1 MARVTKGILKDVEGQ
16 LGNYTVQH
24 RYGETFLRPK
34 HIRQPRRLSCIIRPI
49 PVQFPEVLQGT
60 SEA

>member
-1 MARVTKGILKDVEGQ
+1 MKEITVTD
-16 LGNYTVQH
+16 
-24 RYGETFLRPK
+24 
-34 HIRQPRRLSCIIRPI
+34 LSSSDCIIRPI

>member
-1 MARVTKGILKDVEGQ
+1 MVEEYISK
-16 LGNYTVQH
+16 NYTLEKH
-24 RYGETFLRPK
+24 LKSLSETDKEYELLYSMWDLNKRN
-34 HIRQPRRLSCIIRPI
+34 CIIRPI

>member
-1 MARVTKGILKDVEGQ
+1 MMG
-16 LGNYTVQH
+16 Y
-24 RYGETFLRPK
+24 YGMLEDNEHMMEYVKKLAD
-34 HIRQPRRLSCIIRPI
+34 IGDAAGMWCIIRPI